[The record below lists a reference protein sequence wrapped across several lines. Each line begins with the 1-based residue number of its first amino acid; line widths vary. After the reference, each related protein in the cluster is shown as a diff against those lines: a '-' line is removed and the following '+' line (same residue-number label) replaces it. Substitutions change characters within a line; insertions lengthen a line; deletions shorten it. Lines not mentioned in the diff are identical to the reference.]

1 MHAVPFGAS
10 LVINYDPRCHFNDR
24 NMSIVTPTSLLST
37 VVRHRLILLF
47 FSSEVL
53 VSRMSNLKNE
63 TRQAPKSPASLQKLL
78 QTCLNLDC
86 CY

>member
-47 FSSEVL
+47 FSSFSVTIKYKKNIEKLSNSLETFEIHRVL
-53 VSRMSNLKNE
+53 
-63 TRQAPKSPASLQKLL
+63 
-78 QTCLNLDC
+78 
-86 CY
+86 